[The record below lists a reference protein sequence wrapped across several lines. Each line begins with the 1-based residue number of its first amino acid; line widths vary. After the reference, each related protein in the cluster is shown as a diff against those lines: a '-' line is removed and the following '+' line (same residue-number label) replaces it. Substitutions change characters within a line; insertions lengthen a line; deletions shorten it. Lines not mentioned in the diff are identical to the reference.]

1 MALSLWFG
9 ALPCVAILVSSPK
22 PLPHFFDNSPISP
35 QLAPSGTSSHMSKAK
50 AWSYD
55 YTRSTL
61 VVLFFFFFFTFIW
74 AQAHI
79 KILRLAWRSAGNFW
93 VLSSL
98 LIQNTE
104 LAQHGLRSP
113 PAAASQDMVPE
124 LLQQPGKQGRA
135 RGRGGPLPQAAAWQ
149 SVKKSS
155 LRGLFLVARLLK
167 IFQWERKHFLPI

>member
-61 VVLFFFFFFTFIW
+61 VVLFFFFFYFHMGTGTCKNSETCMEICWELLSIVF
-74 AQAHI
+74 
-79 KILRLAWRSAGNFW
+79 LADTKH
-93 VLSSL
+93 
-98 LIQNTE
+98 TE
-104 LAQHGLRSP
+104 LAQHGVRSP
-113 PAAASQDMVPE
+113 PAAASQDVILE
-124 LLQQPGKQGRA
+124 LLQQPVSREELGGGEAHCRRRQHGRVS
-135 RGRGGPLPQAAAWQ
+135 RNQVLED
-149 SVKKSS
+149 
-155 LRGLFLVARLLK
+155 F
-167 IFQWERKHFLPI
+167 F